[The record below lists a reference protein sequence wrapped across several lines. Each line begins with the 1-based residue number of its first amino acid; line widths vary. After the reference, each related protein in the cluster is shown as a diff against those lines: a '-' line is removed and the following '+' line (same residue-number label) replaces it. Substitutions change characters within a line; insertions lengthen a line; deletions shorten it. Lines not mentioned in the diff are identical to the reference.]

1 MTDVTVWD
9 GSTDDDWTDATNW
22 SNGVPSSSK
31 IASIPAS
38 LSTYPDLASDCT
50 VHALELASG
59 ATLTGGSNITVYVT
73 GESAGETNAPPDG
86 YAVNLD
92 GTISGELSFNLTTPA
107 TTLMDLVPSSG
118 NVHNLTINHSSF
130 IGTFL
135 GDTSIAGDLTIT
147 AGELKSA
154 GSNSLTVTGDVDIS
168 GTLTCNASAVS
179 FGSLKCQGSSTLNAT
194 SGTTTITSENSSGQA
209 IVMNNTMTF
218 DNNDGTFLITT
229 PATTNI
235 YFKSDNALHHLTIN
249 HSSADIV
256 LTGNPDDLKCEGD
269 LTITAG
275 TLQSTTSG
283 ATLEVD
289 GDASV
294 TGTLNWSGTSGG
306 AVELGSLTINSG
318 GTYSA
323 TSGTTTITSETSG
336 GVAVSV
342 ASGATFTHNSGTV
355 EIQTP
360 AATFTSA
367 VTFNY
372 NNLIINHSSAAVK
385 FTGSSGS
392 TMTIEGDLTI
402 TQGSFENNISD
413 ANLTVTG
420 DVSVTGTLTGNSGA
434 MTFGSLTINSGG
446 TYSATSGTTTITKG
460 SATAGHSG
468 QPSAIE
474 VVSGGTF
481 TNNDGTVLLSSAYDQ
496 DLEFDGTGNM
506 HNLTIN
512 KSDNDVIH
520 NSNLTI
526 EGDLSITLA
535 TAHTFRPNTGSRT
548 LTVTGDVTIVEGKVG
563 DITNY
568 TGAISFGSLEIQ
580 SGGEYIATS
589 GTTTITT
596 GGTIGG
602 TTNTAFGGEGTFT
615 HNNGTLVLDSVLHRI
630 PKGGTFY
637 NLKLTGSQNTGGI
650 YLYNDTMLPQ
660 GIMPDGTTGSAY
672 FSVLGTLEITE
683 DEFRPYNAD
692 KVYIHNLVIGDGT
705 GSANSAKFDFAEVDE
720 FDGKVFVD
728 NVTIHSD
735 GQLLF
740 GDGNETSATEGSS
753 ALNIYGAFRNLGGN
767 VTIE

>member
-1 MTDVTVWD
+1 MAVVTW
-9 GSTDDDWTDATNW
+9 
-22 SNGVPSSSK
+22 NGSSSTLYSTAANWDTGSVPGDGDDVV
-31 IASIPAS
+31 IPDTSSINACNVRSNDSCNS
-38 LSTYPDLASDCT
+38 LTVLTNGEIGSDNGSK
-50 VHALELASG
+50 L
-59 ATLTGGSNITVYVT
+59 ATLGEADGTGVT
-73 GESAGETNAPPDG
+73 TDG
-86 YAVNLD
+86 YAVKIDGVITDNTTTSLD
-92 GTISGELSFNLTTPA
+92 LDIRTPA
-107 TTLMDLVPSSG
+107 TTLIDIVPTSGSIRNLV
-118 NVHNLTINHSSF
+118 INHASF

-135 GDTSIAGDLTIT
+135 GNTSISGNLTIT

-249 HSSADIV
+249 HASADIV

-269 LTITAG
+269 TN
-275 TLQSTTSG
+275 
-283 ATLEVD
+283 V
-289 GDASV
+289 
-294 TGTLNWSGTSGG
+294 NWSGTSGG
-306 AVELGSLTINSG
+306 AVELGSLTI
-318 GTYSA
+318 A
-323 TSGTTTITSETSG
+323 
-336 GVAVSV
+336 
-342 ASGATFTHNSGTV
+342 
-355 EIQTP
+355 
-360 AATFTSA
+360 
-367 VTFNY
+367 
-372 NNLIINHSSAAVK
+372 
-385 FTGSSGS
+385 
-392 TMTIEGDLTI
+392 
-402 TQGSFENNISD
+402 
-413 ANLTVTG
+413 
-420 DVSVTGTLTGNSGA
+420 
-434 MTFGSLTINSGG
+434 SGG

-637 NLKLTGSQNTGGI
+637 NLKLTGSQSTGGI
-650 YLYNDTMLPQ
+650 YLYSDTMLPQ

>member
-59 ATLTGGSNITVYVT
+59 ATLTGGTNITVYVT

-92 GTISGELSFNLTTPA
+92 GAISGELSLNITTPA
-107 TTLMDLVPSSG
+107 STFLDIVPSSG
-118 NVHNLTINHSSF
+118 NIKNITINHASCVAKWTGNSTLTGNLTINQ
-130 IGTFL
+130 GTAEADD
-135 GDTSIAGDLTIT
+135 GDET
-147 AGELKSA
+147 
-154 GSNSLTVTGDVDIS
+154 LTVTGDV
-168 GTLTCNASAVS
+168 
-179 FGSLKCQGSSTLNAT
+179 
-194 SGTTTITSENSSGQA
+194 
-209 IVMNNTMTF
+209 IVG
-218 DNNDGTFLITT
+218 DG
-229 PATTNI
+229 
-235 YFKSDNALHHLTIN
+235 
-249 HSSADIV
+249 
-256 LTGNPDDLKCEGD
+256 
-269 LTITAG
+269 
-275 TLQSTTSG
+275 
-283 ATLEVD
+283 
-289 GDASV
+289 
-294 TGTLNWSGTSGG
+294 
-306 AVELGSLTINSG
+306 
-318 GTYSA
+318 
-323 TSGTTTITSETSG
+323 
-336 GVAVSV
+336 
-342 ASGATFTHNSGTV
+342 
-355 EIQTP
+355 
-360 AATFTSA
+360 
-367 VTFNY
+367 
-372 NNLIINHSSAAVK
+372 
-385 FTGSSGS
+385 SGS
-392 TMTIEGDLTI
+392 
-402 TQGSFENNISD
+402 
-413 ANLTVTG
+413 ANTAVLGHADDTA
-420 DVSVTGTLTGNSGA
+420 A
-434 MTFGSLTINSGG
+434 MTFGSLTIDSDGK
-446 TYSATSGTTTITKG
+446 YIATSGTTTITKT

-474 VVSGGTF
+474 VKSGGTF
-481 TNNDGTVLLSSAYDQ
+481 THNSGTVLLSSSLDQ

-506 HNLTIN
+506 YNLTIN

-526 EGDLSITLA
+526 EGNLSITLA
-535 TAHTFRPNTGSRT
+535 TAHAFRPNTGSRT
-548 LTVTGDVTIVEGKVG
+548 LTVTGDVTIVEGKLG
-563 DITNY
+563 ATTNY
-568 TGAISFGSLEIQ
+568 TAAISFGSLEIQ

-602 TTNTAFGGEGTFT
+602 TGDTAFGGEGTFT

-650 YLYNDTMLPQ
+650 YLYSDTMLPQ

-672 FSVLGTLEITE
+672 FSVLGTLEITD

-753 ALNIYGAFRNLGGN
+753 ALNIYGAFRNLGGS
-767 VTIE
+767 VDIT

>member
-1 MTDVTVWD
+1 MAVNTWD
-9 GSTDDDWTDATNW
+9 GSSSTDWGTAANWTTTGVTDRVPTADDDVVIPDCSSINNCILDGDTTINSLALATS
-22 SNGVPSSSK
+22 SNFSMNNHDLTIDGENGSGRAIDVGSNTLTFVGGTGTLIFTLGSGTTK
-31 IASIPAS
+31 LQGIQHLAAS
-38 LSTYPDLASDCT
+38 T
-50 VHALELASG
+50 ELRNVQFNGG
-59 ATLTGGSNITVYVT
+59 ATFQLEGDTTITG
-73 GESAGETNAPPDG
+73 
-86 YAVNLD
+86 
-92 GTISGELSFNLTTPA
+92 
-107 TTLMDLVPSSG
+107 
-118 NVHNLTINHSSF
+118 NLTI
-130 IGTFL
+130 
-135 GDTSIAGDLTIT
+135 
-147 AGELKSA
+147 SA
-154 GSNSLTVTGDVDIS
+154 GTLTTLDSDGSTSRNLTVTGDCIVE
-168 GTLTCNASAVS
+168 GTLTGNASAIS
-179 FGSLKCQGSSTLNAT
+179 
-194 SGTTTITSENSSGQA
+194 
-209 IVMNNTMTF
+209 
-218 DNNDGTFLITT
+218 
-229 PATTNI
+229 
-235 YFKSDNALHHLTIN
+235 
-249 HSSADIV
+249 
-256 LTGNPDDLKCEGD
+256 
-269 LTITAG
+269 
-275 TLQSTTSG
+275 
-283 ATLEVD
+283 
-289 GDASV
+289 
-294 TGTLNWSGTSGG
+294 
-306 AVELGSLTINSG
+306 LGSLRVD

-323 TSGTTTITSETSG
+323 TSGTTIITSERSNGRAIDIVGTY
-336 GVAVSV
+336 
-342 ASGATFTHNSGTV
+342 THNSGTL

-360 AATFTSA
+360 ADTDLRYPSSSSLNDLT
-367 VTFNY
+367 
-372 NNLIINHSSAAVK
+372 INHASCIARP
-385 FTGSSGS
+385 TGDNKPPIG
-392 TMTIEGDLTI
+392 GDLTI
-402 TQGSFENNISD
+402 TAGTFNTLDSGGGSSHD
-413 ANLTVTG
+413 LTVTG
-420 DVSVTGTLTGNSGA
+420 DVSVTGTLTGNASA
-434 MTFGSLTINSGG
+434 ISLGSLTIESGG
-446 TYSATSGTTTITKG
+446 TYSATSGTTTITKT

-474 VVSGGTF
+474 VKSGGTF
-481 TNNDGTVLLSSAYDQ
+481 TNNDGTVLLSSSLDQ

-506 HNLTIN
+506 HHLTIN

-520 NSNLTI
+520 SSNLTI

-535 TAHTFRPNTGSRT
+535 TAHAFRPNTGSRT

-563 DITNY
+563 DVTNY
-568 TGAISFGSLEIQ
+568 TGNHSFGSLEIQ

-650 YLYNDTMLPQ
+650 YLYSDTMLPQ

-672 FSVLGTLEITE
+672 FSVLGTLEITD

>member
-1 MTDVTVWD
+1 MAVVTWD
-9 GSTDDDWTDATNW
+9 GSSSTAYSTAANWDTGSVPGDGDDVVIPDTSSINACNVDSNDSCNSLTVSTNGEIG
-22 SNGVPSSSK
+22 SDNGSK
-31 IASIPAS
+31 
-38 LSTYPDLASDCT
+38 LAILGEADGT
-50 VHALELASG
+50 G
-59 ATLTGGSNITVYVT
+59 ATT
-73 GESAGETNAPPDG
+73 DG
-86 YAVNLD
+86 YAVKIDGAITDNGGTSLD
-92 GTISGELSFNLTTPA
+92 LDMRTPA
-107 TTLMDLVPSSG
+107 TTLIDIVPTSGSLRNLV
-118 NVHNLTINHSSF
+118 INHASF

-135 GDTSIAGDLTIT
+135 GNTSISGNLTIT

-154 GSNSLTVTGDVDIS
+154 GSNSLTVTGDCIVE
-168 GTLTCNASAVS
+168 GTLTGNASAIS
-179 FGSLKCQGSSTLNAT
+179 
-194 SGTTTITSENSSGQA
+194 
-209 IVMNNTMTF
+209 
-218 DNNDGTFLITT
+218 
-229 PATTNI
+229 
-235 YFKSDNALHHLTIN
+235 
-249 HSSADIV
+249 
-256 LTGNPDDLKCEGD
+256 
-269 LTITAG
+269 
-275 TLQSTTSG
+275 
-283 ATLEVD
+283 
-289 GDASV
+289 
-294 TGTLNWSGTSGG
+294 
-306 AVELGSLTINSG
+306 LGSLTI
-318 GTYSA
+318 
-323 TSGTTTITSETSG
+323 E
-336 GVAVSV
+336 
-342 ASGATFTHNSGTV
+342 
-355 EIQTP
+355 
-360 AATFTSA
+360 
-367 VTFNY
+367 
-372 NNLIINHSSAAVK
+372 
-385 FTGSSGS
+385 
-392 TMTIEGDLTI
+392 
-402 TQGSFENNISD
+402 
-413 ANLTVTG
+413 
-420 DVSVTGTLTGNSGA
+420 
-434 MTFGSLTINSGG
+434 SGG
-446 TYSATSGTTTITKG
+446 TYSATSGTTTITKT

-474 VVSGGTF
+474 VKSGGTF
-481 TNNDGTVLLSSAYDQ
+481 TNNDGTVLLSSSLDQ

-506 HNLTIN
+506 HHLTIN

-520 NSNLTI
+520 SSNLTI

-535 TAHTFRPNTGSRT
+535 TAHAFRPNTGSRT

-563 DITNY
+563 DVTNY
-568 TGAISFGSLEIQ
+568 TGNHSFGSLEIQ

-650 YLYNDTMLPQ
+650 YLYSDTMLPQ

-672 FSVLGTLEITE
+672 FSVLGTLEITD